1 MNILEEVSDKKMFDK
16 SMLKTTGTTTLGMVC
31 KDGIVIAADRKMTL
45 GGQIVSSKKFEKAII
60 LSDDIAIT
68 IAGLV
73 SDAQLLV
80 RLIKAQIKLDELK
93 KGKKLKIRE
102 VANMLANLVYANV
115 RKYSTIQGITGFLL
129 GGKDHEG
136 FYLYEMGMDG
146 SLTKF
151 DDYVTDGSGMLFA
164 TGVLEANYKED
175 MTIEEGVK
183 LAIKAVSASMQR
195 DTASGAGMD
204 VITIT
209 KEGTK
214 RVFSKQLDNK
224 FVA

>member
-1 MNILEEVSDKKMFDK
+1 MVEDKDLMK
-16 SMLKTTGTTTLGMVC
+16 TGTTTLGMVC
-31 KDGIVIAADRKMTL
+31 KEGIVLAADRKMTL

-60 LSDDIAIT
+60 LTDDLAMT
-68 IAGLV
+68 VAGLV
-73 SDAQLLV
+73 SDVQLIT
-80 RLIKAQIKLDELK
+80 RLIKAQIRLDELK
-93 KGKKLKIRE
+93 KGKKLRVKE

-164 TGVLEANYKED
+164 TGVLEANYKEELSID
-175 MTIEEGVK
+175 DGVK

-195 DTASGAGMD
+195 DTASEAGMD

>member
-31 KDGIVIAADRKMTL
+31 KEGIVLAADRKMTL

-60 LSDDIAIT
+60 LTDDLAMT
-68 IAGLV
+68 VAGLV
-73 SDAQLLV
+73 SDVQLIT
-80 RLIKAQIKLDELK
+80 RLIKAQIRLDELK
-93 KGKKLKIRE
+93 KGKKLRVKE

-164 TGVLEANYKED
+164 TGVLEANYKEELSID
-175 MTIEEGVK
+175 DGVK